1 MHSRKEIT
9 TTKNKQI
16 MKTSKVLVT
25 DLKVGDS
32 YFLYGVE
39 MVISEINPK
48 TDFPID
54 ENEILFRSN
63 NLYRG
68 FSKTRQTRAIVR

>member
-1 MHSRKEIT
+1 
-9 TTKNKQI
+9 

-48 TDFPID
+48 TDFPVD

>member
-1 MHSRKEIT
+1 
-9 TTKNKQI
+9 

-39 MVISEINPK
+39 MVISEINPTVEMNEDTK
-48 TDFPID
+48 

-63 NLYRG
+63 NLYRS